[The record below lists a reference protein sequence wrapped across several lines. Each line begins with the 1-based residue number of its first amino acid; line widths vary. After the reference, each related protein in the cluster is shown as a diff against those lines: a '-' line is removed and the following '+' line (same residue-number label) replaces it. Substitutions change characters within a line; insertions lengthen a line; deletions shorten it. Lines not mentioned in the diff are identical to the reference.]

1 MRPLPINKSR
11 ELCALMAAECANS
24 AIDRMARL
32 LEVSTSGFHKHQG
45 RSGST
50 RWDECKQRRA
60 DLKVK
65 ISDLYKESNGV
76 YGSPRITAELHDR
89 GDVISEKRSRRSC
102 ARSASSVSARAPSRR
117 AICICVRSRRNTR
130 RKFSA
135 GRSPITVV
143 TERVAYHRN
152 HCPLSG
158 VNLNPQ

>member
-102 ARSASSVSARAPSRR
+102 ARSASSVSARDQGRTLEESSRLVDR
-117 AICICVRSRRNTR
+117 RS
-130 RKFSA
+130 
-135 GRSPITVV
+135 
-143 TERVAYHRN
+143 
-152 HCPLSG
+152 L
-158 VNLNPQ
+158 